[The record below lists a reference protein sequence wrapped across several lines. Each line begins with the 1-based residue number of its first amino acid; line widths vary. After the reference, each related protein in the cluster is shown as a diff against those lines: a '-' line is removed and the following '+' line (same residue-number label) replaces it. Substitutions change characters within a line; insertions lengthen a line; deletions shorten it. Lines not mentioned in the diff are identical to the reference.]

1 MRLEDLVRNIN
12 TIDENLIIFQE
23 EKLNIDSEI
32 ALFDSE
38 EVGNSVVIN
47 TKAEY
52 HYLLEV
58 FIAREFI
65 NDWLETM
72 SVQPTDKEI
81 ASRLFEYAINDA

>member
-1 MRLEDLVRNIN
+1 MKLEDLVKIIN

-32 ALFDSE
+32 TLFDSE
-38 EVGNSVVIN
+38 EVGNSIVVKN
-47 TKAEY
+47 KPEY

-65 NDWLETM
+65 NDWLGTM
-72 SVQPTDKEI
+72 AVEPSDKEI
-81 ASRLFEYAINDA
+81 ALRLFEYALNDA